1 MNIPYLLQILN
12 TDKLQE
18 LVANID
24 LPPLDMNLAI
34 WEAIDAG
41 DISVDENTGIVKAL
55 VEVQPSSDPDLKNK
69 ILRVIQHYAREETN
83 ITRGRLNTYVKDP
96 ISGTGYPYHEY
107 IMAVQHL
114 IDGDLVEEEVA
125 DIPGKN
131 KSIITKKGKQ
141 KTKEI
146 RPAHKFVFLGLK
158 SNTDFNKDWNQ
169 KAVDKW
175 IADIDAQML
184 K

>member
-1 MNIPYLLQILN
+1 MNIPYLLKILD
-12 TDKLQE
+12 TEKLEE

-34 WEAIDAG
+34 WDAVDAG
-41 DISVDENTGIVKAL
+41 EIVIDEEKGTVKSL
-55 VEVQPSSDPDLKNK
+55 VEVEPSSDPDMKNK
-69 ILRVIQHYAREETN
+69 ILRAVQYYARQKTN

-114 IDGDLVEEEVA
+114 IDGELIEEEVV
-125 DIPGKN
+125 DIKARN
-131 KSIITKKGKQ
+131 KTFFNKKGKQ
-141 KTKEI
+141 KTKEVI
-146 RPAHKFVFLGLK
+146 PAHKFVFLGLT
-158 SNTDFNKDWNQ
+158 SNSEVNKEWNK

-175 IADIDAQML
+175 IADMEAQML

>member
-1 MNIPYLLQILN
+1 MDIPYLLKILN
-12 TDKLQE
+12 TEKLEE

-34 WEAIDAG
+34 WDSVDAG
-41 DISVDENTGIVKAL
+41 QIEIDEIKGTVKSL
-55 VEVQPSSDPDLKNK
+55 VEAEPSSDSEMKNK
-69 ILRVIQHYAREETN
+69 ILRVIQYYARQETN

-114 IDGDLVEEEVA
+114 IDGELVEEEVVDVKA
-125 DIPGKN
+125 KT
-131 KSIITKKGKQ
+131 KAIITKKGKQ
-141 KTKEI
+141 KEKVL
-146 RPAHKFVFLGLK
+146 RPAHKFVFLGLA
-158 SNTDFNKDWNQ
+158 SNTEVNKEWNQ